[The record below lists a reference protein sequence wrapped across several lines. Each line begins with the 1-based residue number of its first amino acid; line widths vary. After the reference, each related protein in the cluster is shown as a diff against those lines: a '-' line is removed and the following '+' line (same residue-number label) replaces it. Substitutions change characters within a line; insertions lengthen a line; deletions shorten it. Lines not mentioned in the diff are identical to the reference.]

1 MLSKMIAWVFL
12 LEVTMT
18 DLLVRDLDPSVI
30 ERLKAKAKQKGRSL
44 QQEAKEILTQA
55 APMTREELEKMFE
68 ELDAMFPDGPTD
80 FPIEDI
86 IREERE
92 KLGEW

>member
-1 MLSKMIAWVFL
+1 MGFL
-12 LEVTMT
+12 LEAAMT

-55 APMTREELEKMFE
+55 APMTREELEQRFKE
-68 ELDAMFPDGPTD
+68 IDATFTNGPITIS
-80 FPIEDI
+80 IEDM

-92 KLGEW
+92 ALGKW

>member
-1 MLSKMIAWVFL
+1 
-12 LEVTMT
+12 MT

-55 APMTREELEKMFE
+55 APMTREELEQRFKE
-68 ELDAMFPDGPTD
+68 IDATFLNGPITIS
-80 FPIEDI
+80 IEDM

-92 KLGEW
+92 ALGKW

>member
-1 MLSKMIAWVFL
+1 
-12 LEVTMT
+12 MT

-55 APMTREELEKMFE
+55 APMTREELEQMFQE
-68 ELDAMFPDGPTD
+68 IDAMFPDSPITVS
-80 FPIEDI
+80 IEDM